1 MTFRKDG
8 IDSIARTKAARHP
21 GCAARNLDQKP
32 DRGCLG
38 AEEGLHTRATLPT
51 DRRHLNDAAVRV
63 NRDHRDDTA
72 IGKEDVVERT
82 VRVHEDLRAL
92 AANVFELGHD
102 ALEIAGWQCEQKPI
116 VRPI

>member
-8 IDSIARTKAARHP
+8 IESIARTKAARDILAALP
-21 GCAARNLDQKP
+21 GLWTKS
-32 DRGCLG
+32 
-38 AEEGLHTRATLPT
+38 LPT